1 MGGGGGAWSDVRP
14 SVCGAVIS
22 EPNAR
27 ICFKLWLLLPLGDML
42 GRSVC
47 RFMIFFFLRIFF
59 VFVNMGSYGRENF
72 ETLPLLQIA
81 AESFQTFPELSS
93 PWSSQN

>member
-1 MGGGGGAWSDVRP
+1 MGFLSRP

-27 ICFKLWLLLPLGDML
+27 ICFKFGSLLPLGDML

-47 RFMIFFFLRIFF
+47 RFGGKFFFDFFTNIFCF
-59 VFVNMGSYGRENF
+59 R
-72 ETLPLLQIA
+72 
-81 AESFQTFPELSS
+81 
-93 PWSSQN
+93 